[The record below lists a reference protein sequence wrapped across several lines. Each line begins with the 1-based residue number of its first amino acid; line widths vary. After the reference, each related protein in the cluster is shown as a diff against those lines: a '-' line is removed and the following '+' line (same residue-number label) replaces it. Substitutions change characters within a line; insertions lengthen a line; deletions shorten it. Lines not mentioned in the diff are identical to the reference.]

1 MGLFFLWVPLVSFW
15 RNQLFLRSI
24 DKQTSLAVD
33 QGWKS
38 EDKIIQPVA
47 LQRGGV
53 RGLGINC
60 NSSSGEAEVGGSGVR
75 KQNGLLVS
83 VSKNSNQPLSAEE
96 KQSFY
101 LLIFFSLFF
110 QRPSICDVSPR
121 LTSHSWIPAILLP
134 RPFKWL
140 THSLHLWADPTEG
153 DTGHKGNSRSRRR
166 REKKKMCC
174 L

>member
-75 KQNGLLVS
+75 KQQGLLVR
-83 VSKNSNQPLSAEE
+83 VSQKTATNLS
-96 KQSFY
+96 Q
-101 LLIFFSLFF
+101 
-110 QRPSICDVSPR
+110 
-121 LTSHSWIPAILLP
+121 
-134 RPFKWL
+134 
-140 THSLHLWADPTEG
+140 
-153 DTGHKGNSRSRRR
+153 RRR
-166 REKKKMCC
+166 NGLFIC
-174 L
+174 